1 MPTISALPG
10 ARRADVSGFGVP
22 EHPDNGSAL
31 KCSSKAAISASKLVI
46 ARISV
51 KRPGQ

>member
-10 ARRADVSGFGVP
+10 ARLADVSGYGVP

-31 KCSSKAAISASKLVI
+31 PMLVPSGNLSFEI
-46 ARISV
+46 GHREDVS
-51 KRPGQ
+51 